1 MFRLIVL
8 SICIAF
14 VSCGESHLLK
24 DVVKIENYPSASG
37 IEYFDNKFYVV
48 GDDARN
54 LLILD
59 SNLQV
64 LDSILLYPG
73 SSTRISKDT
82 KPDLESVSLMYR
94 RSKTRLLLLGS
105 GSHDPYRNMGWF
117 IDPKS
122 KTMDSVRLDTFYER
136 LHLQG
141 LKEINIEGASFIP
154 GSFVLS
160 NRGHKGYPRNYLIFT
175 NPDFW
180 MNQEQAPLTAILT
193 GFSKDSTAFSG
204 ISGIA
209 YARKSDRLVMT
220 VSTEDT
226 RSVYEDG
233 AIGKSYLWIINSISS
248 KKRWKSINPNQ
259 VIELD
264 AIDPRFRGQ
273 KIESVC
279 VIKETRK
286 LLHLVLAADNDDGSS
301 TLFKLIVEKD

>member
-141 LKEINIEGASFIP
+141 LKEINIP
-154 GSFVLS
+154 GTA
-160 NRGHKGYPRNYLIFT
+160 YLF
-175 NPDFW
+175 
-180 MNQEQAPLTAILT
+180 
-193 GFSKDSTAFSG
+193 
-204 ISGIA
+204 
-209 YARKSDRLVMT
+209 
-220 VSTEDT
+220 
-226 RSVYEDG
+226 
-233 AIGKSYLWIINSISS
+233 YL
-248 KKRWKSINPNQ
+248 Q
-259 VIELD
+259 
-264 AIDPRFRGQ
+264 
-273 KIESVC
+273 
-279 VIKETRK
+279 
-286 LLHLVLAADNDDGSS
+286 
-301 TLFKLIVEKD
+301 